1 MKRIF
6 LYCFANSL
14 SFCILASQELGSLMK
29 DNLSLYQLS
38 DETKEKIRERVRSFN
53 RNRNRDKGV
62 YAISLATGYRPY
74 YALWRIFAGAEPS
87 LFIRTLATTLDDAL
101 SRAMHLLQ
109 NCNVALALVE
119 NAFFEPF
126 YGMADDIMPFGMYK
140 GKRLAEIYYL
150 APSYVLWL
158 ANKFTPSSKKYN
170 RLIAF
175 AKAFAFVHFELT
187 VQKRKVSSVSH
198 FVGDKG
204 DKLFHIDLVVLNV
217 RLQVDTY
224 KPDFYVD
231 QNVLAAD
238 RDGNRFTFLVK
249 AAGSSL
255 TPKVLHCRS
264 RKIEQHQQI
273 QLASAKIMGHYER
286 HGVKY
291 TRLGYVRLNG

>member
-74 YALWRIFAGAEPS
+74 YALWRIFAGAEPP

-119 NAFFEPF
+119 NAFLNLFMEWPMILCHLECIKANGWQKSIILLRRMS
-126 YGMADDIMPFGMYK
+126 YGWQIN
-140 GKRLAEIYYL
+140 L
-150 APSYVLWL
+150 
-158 ANKFTPSSKKYN
+158 
-170 RLIAF
+170 
-175 AKAFAFVHFELT
+175 
-187 VQKRKVSSVSH
+187 
-198 FVGDKG
+198 
-204 DKLFHIDLVVLNV
+204 
-217 RLQVDTY
+217 LQV
-224 KPDFYVD
+224 
-231 QNVLAAD
+231 
-238 RDGNRFTFLVK
+238 
-249 AAGSSL
+249 
-255 TPKVLHCRS
+255 PK
-264 RKIEQHQQI
+264 I
-273 QLASAKIMGHYER
+273 
-286 HGVKY
+286 
-291 TRLGYVRLNG
+291 